1 MISLSKASLKDIT
14 DAAENAYPS
23 ECCGLLAGQTDEL
36 GNRLVTRVVLS
47 PNLSL
52 GDTRDSFE
60 VDPKVRFRLMRDL
73 EQAGNGEKIV
83 GHYHSHPD
91 CSSAPSSR
99 DLAMAYEPSLVWV
112 ILAVHNGI
120 VTETRAYMV
129 TVDTSAFKEI
139 PLRILDNFLYRA
151 PKKSNHRPGA

>member
-36 GNRLVTRVVLS
+36 GSRLVTRVVLS
-47 PNLSL
+47 PNLSS

-60 VDPKVRFRLMRDL
+60 VDPKVRFNLMRNL
-73 EQAGNGEKIV
+73 EQAGNGETIV
-83 GHYHSHPD
+83 GHYHSHPN
-91 CSSAPSSR
+91 SSPVPSSR

-112 ILAVHNGI
+112 IVAVHSG
-120 VTETRAYMV
+120 VVFETRAYV
-129 TVDTSAFKEI
+129 FTDDAGTFNEI
-139 PLRILDNFLYRA
+139 PLRILDNLLYRVSQEA
-151 PKKSNHRPGA
+151 

>member
-14 DAAENAYPS
+14 DAAETSYPR
-23 ECCGLLAGQTDEL
+23 ECCGLLAGHTDEI
-36 GNRLVTRVVLS
+36 GDRLITRVILS
-47 PNLSL
+47 RNLSS

-60 VDPKVRFRLMRDL
+60 VDPKVRFSLMRDL
-73 EQAGNGEKIV
+73 EQAGNGETIV

-99 DLAMAYEPSLVWV
+99 DLAMAYEPNLVWV

-129 TVDTSAFKEI
+129 TGDTGTFNEI
-139 PLRILDNFLYRA
+139 PLRILDNLLYRI
-151 PKKSNHRPGA
+151 SQET